1 LVIIYQQGSRC
12 SPVFLFP
19 QVDNRRYGAE
29 MYKCCEE
36 HIELAI
42 DMYID
47 EREAAPEIEKIS
59 VDKQALHCDFCK
71 NQAIYIVGN

>member
-1 LVIIYQQGSRC
+1 
-12 SPVFLFP
+12 
-19 QVDNRRYGAE
+19 

-47 EREAAPEIEKIS
+47 EREVAPEIEKIS
-59 VDKQALHCDFCK
+59 VDNQALYCDFCK
-71 NQAIYIVGN
+71 NQAVYIVGN

>member
-1 LVIIYQQGSRC
+1 
-12 SPVFLFP
+12 
-19 QVDNRRYGAE
+19 

-47 EREAAPEIEKIS
+47 ERETAPEIEKIS
-59 VDKQALHCDFCK
+59 VDKQVLHCDFCK

>member
-1 LVIIYQQGSRC
+1 
-12 SPVFLFP
+12 
-19 QVDNRRYGAE
+19 

-47 EREAAPEIEKIS
+47 EKEAAPEIEKIS

-71 NQAIYIVGN
+71 NKAIYIVGN